1 MDLPRNRFKTLLKS
15 GVHQTGIWNSIPGEI
30 LPELLA
36 LSGFDWVLIDTE
48 HAPVEVTAVLPA
60 LQTLAAY
67 AEVSAIVRPSANDTV
82 LIKRLLDMGAQTLLV
97 PYVQSREEAEA
108 AVRAMAY
115 PPNGVRGVAGL
126 THASRFGCI
135 NDYLRRASEEL
146 CLIVQVETRM
156 AIDRLED
163 IATVE
168 GVDGVFIGPAD
179 LSASMGHL
187 GNPGHPEVVAVIED
201 AIARLARL
209 GVPSGILSL
218 DESFCRR
225 SMELG
230 TSFTAVGVDLD
241 LIAKALRALRDRFVR
256 RSDLPA

>member
-1 MDLPRNRFKTLLKS
+1 
-15 GVHQTGIWNSIPGEI
+15 
-30 LPELLA
+30 
-36 LSGFDWVLIDTE
+36 
-48 HAPVEVTAVLPA
+48 
-60 LQTLAAY
+60 
-67 AEVSAIVRPSANDTV
+67 
-82 LIKRLLDMGAQTLLV
+82 
-97 PYVQSREEAEA
+97 
-108 AVRAMAY
+108 
-115 PPNGVRGVAGL
+115 
-126 THASRFGCI
+126 
-135 NDYLRRASEEL
+135 
-146 CLIVQVETRM
+146 M